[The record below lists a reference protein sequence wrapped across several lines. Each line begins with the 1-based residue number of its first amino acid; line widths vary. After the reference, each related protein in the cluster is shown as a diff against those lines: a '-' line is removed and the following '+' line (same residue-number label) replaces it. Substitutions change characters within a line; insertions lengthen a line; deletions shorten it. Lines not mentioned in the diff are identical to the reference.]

1 MVNAE
6 TALALSSEKVWHEK
20 LSYEDAETKY
30 QEQLAKVILTKLSL
44 MVPLSLF
51 GS

>member
-30 QEQLAKVILTKLSL
+30 QEQLAKVIIN
-44 MVPLSLF
+44 
-51 GS
+51 